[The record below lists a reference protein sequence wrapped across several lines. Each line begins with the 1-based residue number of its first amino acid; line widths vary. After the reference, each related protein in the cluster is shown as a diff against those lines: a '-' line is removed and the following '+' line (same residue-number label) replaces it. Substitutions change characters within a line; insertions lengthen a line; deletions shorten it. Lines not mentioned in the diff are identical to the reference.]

1 MSGQSEFRCALSLPR
16 FLVFL
21 RYQCYYE
28 YPLLTYLEY
37 PILIAQGNRAPPCPA
52 RPWAPPPSHSEPLP
66 PDAILLLCVFH
77 FNGNVF
83 ASAPYVALYPSTP
96 QNPRRAWARRVA

>member
-1 MSGQSEFRCALSLPR
+1 MRVLQTSLCSWVGPASLVGVRSAPPSSGVASLPR

-37 PILIAQGNRAPPCPA
+37 PILIA
-52 RPWAPPPSHSEPLP
+52 E
-66 PDAILLLCVFH
+66 DIVLLLYVFH
-77 FNGNVF
+77 FNGNVYR
-83 ASAPYVALYPSTP
+83 AVPCIALYPS
-96 QNPRRAWARRVA
+96 AIGESGMGLGYCFC

>member
-1 MSGQSEFRCALSLPR
+1 MQLASLSSQPEFRGALPLPR

-37 PILIAQGNRAPPCPA
+37 PILIIQGN
-52 RPWAPPPSHSEPLP
+52 
-66 PDAILLLCVFH
+66 
-77 FNGNVF
+77 
-83 ASAPYVALYPSTP
+83 
-96 QNPRRAWARRVA
+96 